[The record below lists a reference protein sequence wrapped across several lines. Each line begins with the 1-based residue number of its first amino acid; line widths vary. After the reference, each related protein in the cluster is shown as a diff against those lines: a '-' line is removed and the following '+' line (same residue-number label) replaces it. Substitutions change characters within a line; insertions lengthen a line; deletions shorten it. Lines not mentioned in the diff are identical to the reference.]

1 MNMVKNTV
9 VSKNVVEYDFLI
21 AVDVAEIIKSARL
34 EK

>member
-9 VSKNVVEYDFLI
+9 VSKNVVEYDLLI